1 MKNFI
6 TILLFFIP
14 LVGLTQ
20 ISGKAEYELIIGD
33 DPRMLLR
40 ESDKEILRD
49 IQHISSDLNFNLYFN
64 NEFSFF
70 KINQDNIDYNKY
82 LFLFAIAST
91 DPESIC
97 FSDLKNN
104 NFSSKITSKF
114 LDGSFIIEDTID
126 YQWKLTSEEK
136 QINDFLVIKATG
148 KNRKGIPV
156 EAWFCP
162 EIPISAGPENF
173 MGLPGL
179 ILELQVEYTQYICK
193 KIEFTDIYN
202 PFIVKPTNAKIL
214 NFNSYDELVKER
226 ISFLR
231 NQ

>member
-1 MKNFI
+1 MKKIATVFI
-6 TILLFFIP
+6 FFIS
-14 LVGLTQ
+14 LVGLGQ
-20 ISGKAEYELIIGD
+20 ISGKAEYEIIFGD

-40 ESDKEILRD
+40 ESEKEILKE
-49 IQHISSDLNFNLYFN
+49 IQHISNELTFNLYFN

-70 KINQDNIDYNKY
+70 KIENDNIDYNKY
-82 LFLFAIAST
+82 IFLFALAST
-91 DPESIC
+91 TPESIC

-104 NFSSKITSKF
+104 NFSSKISSKF
-114 LDGSFIIEDTID
+114 LNGIFIIVDTVD
-126 YQWKLTSEEK
+126 YQWKITSEEK
-136 QINDFLVIKATG
+136 LINDFLVIKAIG

-162 EIPISAGPENF
+162 EIPVNAGPENF

-202 PFIVKPTNAKIL
+202 SYIVKPTNAKIL
-214 NFNSYDELVKER
+214 NFNSYDELIKER
-226 ISFLR
+226 VNFLR